1 MHIHLWIVINCPEC
15 LLNAHINSYST
26 ETNWSYECMLQ
37 NGWFQSKFWIEFQ
50 VKVLIE
56 CISQLTKNST
66 PRPVYYETFGKRK
79 YPQMIGINIEPTQTV
94 QVVFFDKDTLQSSC
108 HRNRTSHPTE
118 HKLHCSIL
126 LLSLFEVLSAWFSMH
141 QHRTHIECAIE
152 LSSFWIASCHTI
164 LYSSVTH
171 ELFRSSISL
180 CFHLRHAFIIT
191 FFCTITSVCVV
202 CAFYV
207 FVYAVPVH
215 VTATHPFVRNMN
227 SSKNPH
233 LRLKDRK
240 KLIKMRNLFW
250 VRIVFDKDKR
260 IKNAC

>member
-1 MHIHLWIVINCPEC
+1 MHVAEWLISI
-15 LLNAHINSYST
+15 
-26 ETNWSYECMLQ
+26 
-37 NGWFQSKFWIEFQ
+37 
-50 VKVLIE
+50 KVLDR
-56 CISQLTKNST
+56 ISSKSTYRMTKNST

-191 FFCTITSVCVV
+191 FFCTITSVCVLCV
-202 CAFYV
+202 CVCGAGPCHCHASICQEYEQFQKPTLV
-207 FVYAVPVH
+207 
-215 VTATHPFVRNMN
+215 
-227 SSKNPH
+227 S
-233 LRLKDRK
+233 
-240 KLIKMRNLFW
+240 
-250 VRIVFDKDKR
+250 
-260 IKNAC
+260 